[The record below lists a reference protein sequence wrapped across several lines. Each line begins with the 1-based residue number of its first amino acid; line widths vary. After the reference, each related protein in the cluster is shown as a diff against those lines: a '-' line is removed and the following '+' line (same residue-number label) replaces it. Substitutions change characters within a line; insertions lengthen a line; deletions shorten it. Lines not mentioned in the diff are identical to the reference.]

1 MTPPAADRRHRAE
14 EHAAMPASVNDPAVQ
29 QAIASARQGGG
40 TLFPSPEDWRDLPI
54 YFLLVDRFNNPA
66 APPRNLPFDA
76 EFASF
81 QGGTYAGVQAQL
93 PYIKALG
100 FGALWLS
107 PVLQNPAFD
116 QSAYHGYGIQDF
128 LAVEPRFASAPG
140 QQEAELAQLIDAAH
154 ALGLYI
160 ILDIVLHHA
169 GNVFAYQLPGAAGA
183 AATADELDWQQAVQP
198 ILWRAADGS
207 PTISDPSAGLPAGAA
222 VSPSE
227 LRADVNFTRC
237 GNANSPGAQPA
248 GDFDTLKGFCFTPSP
263 AGPWLPQDVLIRC
276 YQYIIAK
283 FDVDGFRID
292 TLKYIPPDFE
302 RIFANA
308 MREFALSAGKK
319 NFFTFGEIYD
329 DEQTISAFIGRD
341 TVATSEPVGVDA
353 ALDYPLFYQL
363 PNMIKGLG
371 PTPADVAQVFE
382 TRKLV
387 EAPILTSHGEA
398 GQYFVSFLD
407 NHDQAQRFGYTGPV
421 QLDAQIAMGLAVLYC
436 LPGIPCVYYG
446 TEQGLSGHKTAQQS
460 DDSMV
465 REALWGKPDGFDV
478 AHPLCVALQA
488 IGAVRQQQ
496 AALRYGRYYFRPLSG
511 DGVNFGLC
519 AFPTGVLAFSRIL
532 NDQEV
537 VVVANTDPLTAFAG
551 GVVVDIA
558 INAADPPYTVL
569 YSNLGPAGAATPSVQ
584 LHAQGSVT
592 ITEVDG
598 TQSSGPLRTLAISLQ
613 PNEVQILAAGS

>member
-1 MTPPAADRRHRAE
+1 
-14 EHAAMPASVNDPAVQ
+14 MPSSIDDPAVQ
-29 QAIASARQGGG
+29 QAIAAARHGGG
-40 TLFPSPEDWRDLPI
+40 TLFPSPVDWRDMPI

-76 EFASF
+76 ACASF
-81 QGGTYAGVQAQL
+81 QGGTFAGVQAQL

-107 PVLQNPAFD
+107 PVLKNPAFD

-140 QQEAELAQLIDAAH
+140 REEAELAELIAAAH
-154 ALGLYI
+154 AIGLYV

-169 GNVFAYQLPGAAGA
+169 GNVFAYQLPGAA
-183 AATADELDWQQAVQP
+183 ATADELDWQQTAQP
-198 ILWRAADGS
+198 ILWRAADGTAS
-207 PTISDPSAGLPAGAA
+207 VVDPAAELPAGAA
-222 VSPSE
+222 VSPRE
-227 LRADVNFTRC
+227 LRADANFTRR

-248 GDFDTLKGFCFTPSP
+248 GDFDALKGFCFTPSP
-263 AGPWLPQDVLIRC
+263 AGPQLPQDVLIRC
-276 YQYIIAK
+276 YQYIIAT

-302 RIFANA
+302 RVFANA

-329 DEQTISAFIGRD
+329 DEQTIATFIGRD
-341 TVATSEPVGVDA
+341 TVATDQPVGVDA
-353 ALDYPLFYQL
+353 ALDYPLFFTL

-371 PTPADVAQVFE
+371 ATPAAVAQVFE
-382 TRKLV
+382 TRKQV

-407 NHDQAQRFGYTGPV
+407 NHDQPQRFGYTGPV
-421 QLDAQIAMGLAVLYC
+421 QLDAQIAMGLAVLFC
-436 LPGIPCVYYG
+436 LPGIPCIYYG
-446 TEQGLSGHKTAQQS
+446 TEQGLSGHKTAQDS

-465 REALWGKPDGFDV
+465 REALWGKPGGFD
-478 AHPLCVALQA
+478 ADHPLCRALQA
-488 IGAVRQQQ
+488 IGALRREQ

-511 DGVNFGLC
+511 DGVSFGLS

-537 VVVANTDPLTAFAG
+537 VVVANTDPTLPFTG
-551 GVVVDIA
+551 SLVIDMA
-558 INAADPPYTVL
+558 INAADPAYTVR
-569 YSNLGPAGAATPSVQ
+569 YSNLGPAGAAAPAVQ
-584 LHAQGSVT
+584 LRALGSVM
-592 ITEVDG
+592 IAEADG
-598 TQSSGPLRTLAISLQ
+598 TMSAGPVRTLAISLL
-613 PNEVQILAAGS
+613 PNEIQILAASS

>member
-1 MTPPAADRRHRAE
+1 
-14 EHAAMPASVNDPAVQ
+14 MPASIEDPTVQ
-29 QAIASARQGGG
+29 QTIASARQGGG
-40 TLFPSPEDWRDLPI
+40 TLFPSPADWRDMPI

-81 QGGTYAGVQAQL
+81 QGGTYAGVTAQL

-100 FGALWLS
+100 FGAIWLS
-107 PVLQNPAFD
+107 PVLQNPPFD

-140 QQEAELAQLIDAAH
+140 QEEIELSQLISAAH
-154 ALGLYI
+154 AIGLYV

-169 GNVFAYQLPGAAGA
+169 GNVFAYQVPGAAGA
-183 AATADELDWQQAVQP
+183 AALADELDWQQAVQP
-198 ILWRAADGS
+198 IMWRDANGS
-207 PTISDPSAGLPAGAA
+207 ATISDPSTGLPAGAA

-248 GDFDTLKGFCFTPSP
+248 GDFDTLKGFCFAPSP
-263 AGPWLPQDVLIRC
+263 PGPYLPQDVLIRC

-283 FDVDGFRID
+283 FDIDGFRID

-302 RIFANA
+302 RVFANA

-329 DEQTISAFIGRD
+329 DEQTIAAFIGRD
-341 TVATSEPVGVDA
+341 TVATDQPVGVDA
-353 ALDYPLFYQL
+353 ALDYPLFYRL
-363 PNMIKGLG
+363 PNMSKVLG

-407 NHDQAQRFGYTGPV
+407 NHDQAQRFGYTGPI
-421 QLDAQIAMGLAVLYC
+421 QLDAQIAMGLAVLFC

-446 TEQGLSGHKTAQQS
+446 TEQGLSGHKTPQQN

-478 AHPLCVALQA
+478 NHPLCLALQA
-488 IGAVRQQQ
+488 IGAVRRQQ

-511 DGVNFGLC
+511 DGVNFGLS

-537 VVVANTDPLTAFAG
+537 VVVANTDPNQPFSG
-551 GVVVDIA
+551 SVVVDIA
-558 INAADPPYTVL
+558 INVANPPYTVQ
-569 YSNLGPAGAATPSVQ
+569 YSNLGTAGAVFASVQ

-598 TQSSGPLRTLAISLQ
+598 TQSVGPVRTLAISLQ
-613 PNEVQILAAGS
+613 PNEVQILAAGG

>member
-1 MTPPAADRRHRAE
+1 
-14 EHAAMPASVNDPAVQ
+14 MPASITDSTVQ
-29 QAIASARQGGG
+29 QAIAGAREGGG
-40 TLFPSPEDWRDLPI
+40 TLFPSPADWRDTPI

-76 EFASF
+76 AFASF
-81 QGGTYAGVQAQL
+81 QGGTFAGVQAQL

-100 FGALWLS
+100 FGAIWLS
-107 PVLQNPAFD
+107 PVLKNPAFD

-128 LAVEPRFASAPG
+128 LAIEPRFASAPG
-140 QQEAELAQLIDAAH
+140 QEEAELSALIAAAH
-154 ALGLYI
+154 AIGLYV

-169 GNVFAYQLPGAAGA
+169 GNVFAYQVAGANGA
-183 AATADELDWQQAVQP
+183 AALADELDWQQSVQP
-198 ILWRAADGS
+198 ILWRDATGAA
-207 PTISDPSAGLPAGAA
+207 TIARPSAGLPAAAA
-222 VSPSE
+222 VSPAE
-227 LRADVNFTRC
+227 LRADANFTRC
-237 GNANSPGAQPA
+237 GNANSPGAQVA
-248 GDFDTLKGFCFTPSP
+248 GDFDALKGFCFTPSP
-263 AGPWLPQDVLIRC
+263 AGPYLPQDVLIRC

-329 DEQTISAFIGRD
+329 DEQTIATFIGRD
-341 TVATSEPVGVDA
+341 TVATDQPVGVDA

-363 PNMIKGLG
+363 PSMIKGLG
-371 PTPADVAQVFE
+371 PTPAQVAQVFE
-382 TRKLV
+382 TRKQV

-407 NHDQAQRFGYTGPV
+407 NHDQAQRFGYTGPT
-421 QLDAQIAMGLAVLYC
+421 QLDAQITMGLAVLFA

-446 TEQGLSGHKTAQQS
+446 TEQGLSGHKTASQS

-478 AHPLCVALQA
+478 THPLCVALQA

-511 DGVNFGLC
+511 DGVNFGLSS
-519 AFPTGVLAFSRIL
+519 FPTGVLAFSRIL

-537 VVVANTDPLTAFAG
+537 VVVANTDPNQPFSGA
-551 GVVVDIA
+551 VVVDLA
-558 INAADPPYTVL
+558 INAANPSYTVL
-569 YSNLGPAGAATPSVQ
+569 YSNLGPAGAATASVQ
-584 LHAQGSVT
+584 LQVQGSVT
-592 ITEVDG
+592 IAEVDG
-598 TQSSGPLRTLAISLQ
+598 TQSNGPVRTLAINLQ
-613 PNEVQILAAGS
+613 PNEVQILASGS